1 MTRDTR
7 THAPTRTVPGYTT
20 PLTRTGLAMTAALAA
35 AFPLAFLALAHPATV
50 ATLTLA
56 LGAAGAVLVESADG
70 D

>member
-1 MTRDTR
+1 MMRDTH
-7 THAPTRTVPGYTT
+7 THEPTRTVPGYTA
-20 PLTRTGLAMTAALAA
+20 PLTWTGLAMTAVLAA

-56 LGAAGAVLVESADG
+56 AGAAGAVLVDGADG